1 MTTKTTG
8 TIKGFIF
15 DLDGVIV
22 FTDKL
27 HYQAWKRMADRL
39 GIAFDETV
47 NNRLRGVSRE
57 ESLDIILENAHGPA
71 LGAEEKRRLAEEK
84 NTYYRELLEELT
96 PDAVEENVKDTLV
109 KLRQRGFK
117 LAIGS
122 SSKNAGLILER
133 TGIAGL
139 FDAVS
144 DGNNICLLY
153 TSDAAD
159 E

>member
-47 NNRLRGVSRE
+47 NNRLRGVSGR
-57 ESLDIILENAHGPA
+57 SPWTLSWKMLTAQRWTLRKSGVW
-71 LGAEEKRRLAEEK
+71 RRRK
-84 NTYYRELLEELT
+84 T
-96 PDAVEENVKDTLV
+96 PTT
-109 KLRQRGFK
+109 
-117 LAIGS
+117 GS
-122 SSKNAGLILER
+122 CWRNSPR
-133 TGIAGL
+133 TRWRRR
-139 FDAVS
+139 
-144 DGNNICLLY
+144 
-153 TSDAAD
+153 
-159 E
+159 